1 MDQATNH
8 HDTTKAVTTPL
19 PAEGR
24 RELALIL
31 VLFAALRAMSAF
43 WFQPLYSEAGE
54 FFFPFAWL
62 QSSGYY
68 PFLDYWLEYPPLL
81 AYLLVGLRAVSHAVC
96 GAGPVAWERACFVR
110 AVQLSSVA
118 WETATLALLYGL
130 VRRTRGTRA
139 AARACWV
146 YIALFAT
153 AFAGLSYVDSF
164 PVFLMLAGLTLAFS
178 GRVGWSAMALAGGF
192 MAKLIPVALLPVT
205 LKSNGRARWRLAAL
219 GLFALFVVYF
229 AAPFLATGTEWVAKS
244 FESSAR
250 RSPWETP
257 WALLGQRYGFG
268 YVGPV
273 PADMNAGFF
282 EKYRVQG
289 GIQATLAAAPA
300 ELLGEGPAAR
310 IQYFRVASRFAR
322 DLSFIRVASR
332 FARDLSFID
341 SRSRS
346 PWFWPVYGS
355 VLLLVGVFYLGTF
368 ARLPAELPP
377 RRRVV
382 FAAFS
387 MVVFLF
393 CSKGWSP
400 QFVLYLI
407 PLLLVGLPPGE
418 GAVWCLL
425 LSLTAFAETPVW
437 THHLFGRPGYVETAR
452 LVLQSAVLVRTV
464 LFIIVAARL
473 WRRLWRD

>member
-81 AYLLVGLRAVSHAVC
+81 AYLLVGLRALSRAVC
-96 GAGPVAWERACFVR
+96 GAGSVAWERACFVR
-110 AVQLSSVA
+110 TVQLSSVA

-146 YIALFAT
+146 YVALFAT

-219 GLFALFVVYF
+219 GLFALFVAYF

-250 RSPWETP
+250 RPPWETP
-257 WALLGQRYGFG
+257 WALLGRHYGFG
-268 YVGPV
+268 YVGPM
-273 PADMNAGFF
+273 PPDMNAGFF
-282 EKYRVQG
+282 EKYSVQG

-300 ELLGEGPAAR
+300 ELFGEGPAAR
-310 IQYFRVASRFAR
+310 IQYF
-322 DLSFIRVASR
+322 RVASR

-346 PWFWPVYGS
+346 PWFWPVY
-355 VLLLVGVFYLGTF
+355 V

-400 QFVLYLI
+400 QFILYLI
-407 PLLLVGLPPGE
+407 PLLLLGFSPGE

-452 LVLQSAVLVRTV
+452 LVLQTAVLARTV
-464 LFIIVAARL
+464 LFMIIAARL
-473 WRRLWRD
+473 WRRLWRG